1 MTATQIESTQDP
13 KLVESQLST
22 TSEKL
27 HNNLEVGTE
36 KRQEIWGFGQTFNE
50 LGWQALQSLSEEK
63 RNEIL
68 DDLFKPGE
76 GENYRI
82 CRIPVGASDY
92 ALNWY
97 SLDETPGD
105 YELKDFSIDRDK
117 KYLIPYIKA
126 AQKRNP
132 DIVLSAS
139 PWSPPTWMKTKPVY
153 NYGILKHDKKTQQ
166 AYANYFVKFI
176 QAYEAEGIHISQLF
190 PQNEPQRDQKFS
202 SCYWTGEE
210 LRDFIKNYLGP
221 TFEKAGLNT
230 DIWLGTIN
238 SPLEDTEMT
247 KDETTDYP
255 VITETVLSDPDA
267 YRYIKGITYQWAG
280 KSVLQRTV
288 QAFPEL
294 NYFQSESECGNG
306 NNSWTYGEYVFNLF
320 RHYISNG
327 VNAYMYWNSVL
338 QDGEST
344 WGWLQNSMISVDSK
358 TGQTTYNPEY
368 YVMKHYAHYVRSGAH
383 LLSYGG
389 HAAGEATA
397 YENTDGSVIVVMS
410 NSMNHDRDIS
420 IDVKGKTYEAHL
432 KEHSFNTFV
441 FS

>member
-1 MTATQIESTQDP
+1 MI
-13 KLVESQLST
+13 
-22 TSEKL
+22 
-27 HNNLEVGTE
+27 
-36 KRQEIWGFGQTFNE
+36 R
-50 LGWQALQSLSEEK
+50 
-63 RNEIL
+63 R
-68 DDLFKPGE
+68 
-76 GENYRI
+76 
-82 CRIPVGASDY
+82 
-92 ALNWY
+92 
-97 SLDETPGD
+97 
-105 YELKDFSIDRDK
+105 
-117 KYLIPYIKA
+117 
-126 AQKRNP
+126 
-132 DIVLSAS
+132 
-139 PWSPPTWMKTKPVY
+139 
-153 NYGILKHDKKTQQ
+153 TQQ

-176 QAYEAEGIHISQLF
+176 QAYETEGIHISQLF
-190 PQNEPQRDQKFS
+190 PQNEPQRDQKFP

-255 VITETVLSDPDA
+255 VITETVLSEPDA
-267 YRYIKGITYQWAG
+267 YRYIKGVTYQWAG

-306 NNSWTYGEYVFNLF
+306 NNTWTYGEYVFNLF

-368 YVMKHYAHYVRSGAH
+368 YVMKHYAHYVRPGAH